1 MAEEYDSYWKGIE
14 LMKELNYK
22 EAKELILQGKKIARS
37 FNLKVYI
44 YFKDGQLVREE
55 KMRNNK
61 RLIKSIYANGISFF
75 DELFK
80 GNEENNSYKFVEV
93 D

>member
-1 MAEEYDSYWKGIE
+1 
-14 LMKELNYK
+14 MKELNYK
-22 EAKELILQGKKIARS
+22 EARELILQGKKIARS
-37 FNLKVYI
+37 FNLKIYVY
-44 YFKDGQLVREE
+44 FNKDGQLVREE

-61 RLIKSIYANGISFF
+61 RFIKSIYANGIEFF

-80 GNEENNSYKFVEV
+80 GNEESSSYKFVEV

>member
-1 MAEEYDSYWKGIE
+1 
-14 LMKELNYK
+14 MKELNYK
-22 EAKELILQGKKIARS
+22 EARELILQGKKVARN
-37 FNLKVYI
+37 FNLKVYV
-44 YFKDGQLVREE
+44 YFKNGQLVREE
-55 KMRNNK
+55 KTNNK

>member
-1 MAEEYDSYWKGIE
+1 
-14 LMKELNYK
+14 MKELNYK
-22 EAKELILQGKKIARS
+22 EARKLILQGKKVARN
-37 FNLKVYI
+37 FNLKVYV

-55 KMRNNK
+55 KTNNK
-61 RLIKSIYANGISFF
+61 RLIKSIYVNGIEFF

-93 D
+93 E

>member
-1 MAEEYDSYWKGIE
+1 
-14 LMKELNYK
+14 MKELNYK
-22 EAKELILQGKKIARS
+22 EARELILQGKKIARN
-37 FNLKVYI
+37 FNLKVYVYI
-44 YFKDGQLVREE
+44 KNGQLVREE
-55 KMRNNK
+55 KTNNK

-80 GNEENNSYKFVEV
+80 GNEENDSYKFIEV

>member
-1 MAEEYDSYWKGIE
+1 
-14 LMKELNYK
+14 MKELHYK
-22 EAKELILQGKKIARS
+22 EARELILQGKKVARN
-37 FNLKVYI
+37 FNLKTYV

-55 KMRNNK
+55 KTNNK
-61 RLIKSIYANGISFF
+61 RLIKSIYANGIEFF

-93 D
+93 E

>member
-1 MAEEYDSYWKGIE
+1 
-14 LMKELNYK
+14 MKELNYK
-22 EAKELILQGKKIARS
+22 EARELILQGKKVARS
-37 FNLKVYI
+37 FNLKIYVY
-44 YFKDGQLVREE
+44 FNKDGQLVREE
-55 KMRNNK
+55 KIHNK
-61 RLIKSIYANGISFF
+61 RVIKSIYANGIEFF

>member
-1 MAEEYDSYWKGIE
+1 
-14 LMKELNYK
+14 MKELNYK
-22 EAKELILQGKKIARS
+22 EARELILQGKKIARN
-37 FNLKVYI
+37 FNLKMYVYI
-44 YFKDGQLVREE
+44 
-55 KMRNNK
+55 K

-80 GNEENNSYKFVEV
+80 GNEENDSYKFIEV

>member
-1 MAEEYDSYWKGIE
+1 
-14 LMKELNYK
+14 MKELNYK
-22 EAKELILQGKKIARS
+22 EARELILQGKKVARN
-37 FNLKVYI
+37 FDLKIYV

-55 KMRNNK
+55 KINNK
-61 RLIKSIYANGISFF
+61 RLIKTIYANGIEIL

-80 GNEENNSYKFVEV
+80 GNEENNVYKFVEV

>member
-1 MAEEYDSYWKGIE
+1 ME

-22 EAKELILQGKKIARS
+22 EARELILQGKKVARN
-37 FNLKVYI
+37 FNLKIYVYL
-44 YFKDGQLVREE
+44 KNGQLVREE
-55 KMRNNK
+55 KMRNK
-61 RLIKSIYANGISFF
+61 RLIKSVYANGISFF

-80 GNEENNSYKFVEV
+80 GNEENNSYKFIEV

>member
-1 MAEEYDSYWKGIE
+1 
-14 LMKELNYK
+14 MKELNYK
-22 EAKELILQGKKIARS
+22 EARELILQGKKIARN

-55 KMRNNK
+55 KMRNK
-61 RLIKSIYANGISFF
+61 RLIKSIYVNGISFF

-80 GNEENNSYKFVEV
+80 GNEENESYKFIEV

>member
-1 MAEEYDSYWKGIE
+1 
-14 LMKELNYK
+14 MKELNYK
-22 EAKELILQGKKIARS
+22 EARELILQGKKVARN
-37 FNLKVYI
+37 FDLKIYV

-55 KMRNNK
+55 KTNNK

-80 GNEENNSYKFVEV
+80 GNEENNSYKFMEVE
-93 D
+93 

>member
-1 MAEEYDSYWKGIE
+1 
-14 LMKELNYK
+14 MKELNYK
-22 EAKELILQGKKIARS
+22 EARELILQGKKVARN
-37 FNLKVYI
+37 FNLKVYV

-55 KMRNNK
+55 KMRNK

-80 GNEENNSYKFVEV
+80 GNEENDSYKFIEV

>member
-1 MAEEYDSYWKGIE
+1 
-14 LMKELNYK
+14 MKELNYK
-22 EAKELILQGKKIARS
+22 EARELILQGKKIARN

-55 KMRNNK
+55 KIRNK
-61 RLIKSIYANGISFF
+61 RLIKAIYANGISFF

-80 GNEENNSYKFVEV
+80 GNEENDSYKFIEV

>member
-1 MAEEYDSYWKGIE
+1 VE

-22 EAKELILQGKKIARS
+22 EARELILQGKKVARN
-37 FNLKVYI
+37 FNLKVYV

-55 KMRNNK
+55 KTNNK
-61 RLIKSIYANGISFF
+61 RFIKSIYGNGIEFF

-80 GNEENNSYKFVEV
+80 GNEENNSYKFMEVE
-93 D
+93 

>member
-1 MAEEYDSYWKGIE
+1 VE

-22 EAKELILQGKKIARS
+22 EARELILQGKKVARN
-37 FNLKVYI
+37 FDLKIYV

-55 KMRNNK
+55 KTNNK

-80 GNEENNSYKFVEV
+80 GNEENNSYKFMEVE
-93 D
+93 

>member
-1 MAEEYDSYWKGIE
+1 
-14 LMKELNYK
+14 MKELNYK
-22 EAKELILQGKKIARS
+22 EARKLILQGKKVARN
-37 FNLKVYI
+37 FNLKVYV

-55 KMRNNK
+55 DCGRGRTHIRKVYD
-61 RLIKSIYANGISFF
+61 IGISEL

-80 GNEENNSYKFVEV
+80 SNEENNNYRFVEV

>member
-1 MAEEYDSYWKGIE
+1 
-14 LMKELNYK
+14 MKELNYK
-22 EAKELILQGKKIARS
+22 EARKLILQGKKVARN
-37 FNLKVYI
+37 FNLKVYV

-55 KMRNNK
+55 KINNK
-61 RLIKSIYANGISFF
+61 RLIKSIYVNGIEFF

-93 D
+93 E